1 MLVAGSPMVLIANPA
16 LGVRTVPQLIELA
29 KSKPNQLNYASSGSG
44 AITHLGAVRLMRMVG
59 IELAHVPFKGSIPA
73 TSSVIAGETAVAFS
87 TIPAAVPQAKAGR
100 LNLLAVSFAKR
111 SPQLPDVPTIA
122 ETVGE
127 FDLGLYSGLWA
138 PAGTPRAIIDRLYAE
153 FTSAMEQPRV
163 KDILAVN
170 SAEPGRMNP
179 AQFGEYVAREIKLW
193 GEVVRD
199 APASKSINQREQ
211 QAMDMGIKGR
221 AALVTGGSR
230 GIGRE
235 TARQFLEEGVRVM
248 ICGRN
253 AETLERTRAELA
265 QATGGEIHATVA
277 DMTKEADIARL
288 VDAAKQRFGTID
300 ILVNNAGQMYSGRFA
315 VMNDAGLKEQLETK
329 LFGFLRAIRLVYPMM
344 KERRWGR
351 IVNLIGGAGK
361 EPDPYMF
368 GSGITNSA
376 LLNITKSLS
385 TEFGE
390 DGVLVNAV
398 CPGWVDTNLWQRNA
412 QGLAA
417 ELNTKSEEE
426 ARRLAARKNS
436 LNRFG
441 KPEELAN
448 AIVFLCSER
457 ASYITGVSL
466 NLDGGRLKSLW

>member
-1 MLVAGSPMVLIANPA
+1 M
-16 LGVRTVPQLIELA
+16 
-29 KSKPNQLNYASSGSG
+29 
-44 AITHLGAVRLMRMVG
+44 
-59 IELAHVPFKGSIPA
+59 
-73 TSSVIAGETAVAFS
+73 
-87 TIPAAVPQAKAGR
+87 
-100 LNLLAVSFAKR
+100 
-111 SPQLPDVPTIA
+111 
-122 ETVGE
+122 
-127 FDLGLYSGLWA
+127 DL
-138 PAGTPRAIIDRLYAE
+138 
-153 FTSAMEQPRV
+153 
-163 KDILAVN
+163 
-170 SAEPGRMNP
+170 
-179 AQFGEYVAREIKLW
+179 
-193 GEVVRD
+193 
-199 APASKSINQREQ
+199 
-211 QAMDMGIKGR
+211 GIKGR
-221 AALVTGGSR
+221 AAIVTGGSR

-253 AETLERTRAELA
+253 AETLETARAELS
-265 QATGGEIHATVA
+265 HATRGEVHAAVA
-277 DMTKEADIARL
+277 DMTKERDIERL
-288 VDAAKQRFGTID
+288 VAQAKERFGAVD

-315 VMNDAGLKEQLETK
+315 VMTDEGLKEQLETK
-329 LFGFLRAIRLVYPMM
+329 VFGFLRAIRLVYPMM

-368 GSGITNSA
+368 GSGITNSG

-390 DGVLVNAV
+390 DNVLVNAV
-398 CPGWVDTNLWQRNA
+398 CPGWVDTNLWRRNA
-412 QGLAA
+412 QGLAQ
-417 ELNTKSEEE
+417 ELGVQSEEE
-426 ARRLAARKNS
+426 ARRQAARKNS